1 MKNKKRKLLVI
12 LSVMVLLLCS
22 IGIILYA
29 RENLKANDKNAN
41 SKVMEKEEKKKEE
54 SDKVDVQIEETNKNV
69 EKNQTSTK
77 EVESKDSNDDKT
89 TSKETKKENSNPT
102 TSNNNSTS
110 KNNSTTSS
118 SSTTNSNNIEKKD
131 TTTTAPAQEVPKQP
145 TAWEQLGISEYDY
158 YNSPMLKWQKVT
170 HSDFESCDAS
180 GKEAIKVKINPE
192 TGESY
197 QDYTSYW
204 CYGVNSYSGRSL
216 GVMLDLE

>member
-12 LSVMVLLLCS
+12 LSVMVLLICS
-22 IGIILYA
+22 IGIILYT
-29 RENLKANDKNAN
+29 RVNSNTKDKKTNTN
-41 SKVMEKEEKKKEE
+41 VVKKEEKKKEE
-54 SDKVDVQIEETNKNV
+54 SDKVDVQDEKTNETKEENK
-69 EKNQTSTK
+69 TSTS
-77 EVESKDSNDDKT
+77 EVESKDSNNDKN
-89 TSKETKKENSNPT
+89 TSKETKKENSNST
-102 TSNNNSTS
+102 ILNNDSTSNNNSTTPS
-110 KNNSTTSS
+110 SSTSS
-118 SSTTNSNNIEKKD
+118 SNNTD
-131 TTTTAPAQEVPKQP
+131 TTTTQETPKQP

-170 HSDFESCDAS
+170 HSDFDSCNAS
-180 GKEAIKVKINPE
+180 GKEATKVKINPE

>member
-41 SKVMEKEEKKKEE
+41 SNVMEKEEKKKEE

-69 EKNQTSTK
+69 EENQTSTK

-89 TSKETKKENSNPT
+89 TSKETMKENSNPT

-131 TTTTAPAQEVPKQP
+131 TTTPAQEVPKQP

-170 HSDFESCDAS
+170 HSDFDSCDAS